1 MEAYRRGVKNGT
13 DNADI
18 QKLSIKAE
26 WMLNGGK
33 TSDDWNSLS
42 VSDIKLLTVDYYA
55 KEERRMR
62 VLSNAF
68 GEAMFGKKK
77 RQGDISHPREGDQW

>member
-18 QKLSIKAE
+18 QLLSVKAQ

-33 TSDDWNSLS
+33 SSEDWDKLSLQD
-42 VSDIKLLTVDYYA
+42 VKLLIVDYYA
-55 KEERRMR
+55 KEERQMK
-62 VLSNAF
+62 VLASAMNQAF
-68 GEAMFGKKK
+68 FGKKNTGG
-77 RQGDISHPREGDQW
+77 RD